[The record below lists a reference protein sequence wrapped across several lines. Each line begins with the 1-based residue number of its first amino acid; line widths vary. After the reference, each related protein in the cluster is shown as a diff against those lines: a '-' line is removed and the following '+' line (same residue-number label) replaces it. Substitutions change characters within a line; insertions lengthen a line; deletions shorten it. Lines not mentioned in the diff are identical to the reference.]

1 MKTSLLSQ
9 FDLWS
14 SPLSHTVLPPLLPTT
29 LPRARLPHS
38 TILMYTSQ
46 QHLYHPQLLC
56 FSCKSIYLPYLVN
69 GYIMCIVILNQ
80 KQKDFK
86 QQLLEP
92 PFMVGGVQNSARPV
106 NLACKLRV

>member
-1 MKTSLLSQ
+1 
-9 FDLWS
+9 
-14 SPLSHTVLPPLLPTT
+14 VLPPLLPTT

-80 KQKDFK
+80 KVCLYYAFEFNHIYVWPSMLSRCWVEELVEAI
-86 QQLLEP
+86 LL
-92 PFMVGGVQNSARPV
+92 
-106 NLACKLRV
+106 KK